1 MTLAAPKVDAVV
13 LAGTHQD
20 KRRLIQGHNKA
31 FLPLGNHPC
40 LHYVLE
46 ALRDSRR
53 VDRIFVVGPSE
64 DLARRLPPAIHGYE
78 PVAEKGRMLDNAFEA
93 YRTAEAAL
101 PPHAVAAGGRSL
113 DNLYLFIT
121 SDVPLAV
128 PEAIADFVDRGLARE
143 RERQER
149 VDFFAGVS
157 DEVALAP
164 FYPAPARRGIYRPY
178 MELKHQRLR
187 LANIYLARPA
197 RILNLEVLQQG
208 FAARKLTQWRSVL
221 RLIRTFLGNPAGLRG
236 ASHVAFLQAVSVLDR
251 AGLPA
256 LARLAKNRLDLN
268 LIENT
273 ASRMLGCRFMSLV
286 TPFGGLSLD
295 IDDEK
300 DYGII
305 LDNLEAWREHQRAL
319 LPFFPEEAVG
329 GELPQIPAQAQRLPP
344 SKPATRDSAN

>member
-1 MTLAAPKVDAVV
+1 MTLAGPKVDAVV

-31 FLPLGNHPC
+31 FLPLGDHPC

-46 ALRDSRR
+46 ALRDSQR
-53 VDRIFVVGPSE
+53 VGRIFVVGPPE

-78 PVAEKGRMLDNAFEA
+78 PVGEKGRMLDNAFEA

-101 PPHAVAAGGRSL
+101 PRRAVSAGARSL

-128 PEAIADFVDRGLARE
+128 PEAITDFVDRGFARE
-143 RERQER
+143 RELQER

-164 FYPAPARRGIYRPY
+164 FYPAATRRGIYRPY
-178 MELKHQRLR
+178 MELKKQRLR

-197 RILNLEVLQQG
+197 RIRNLEVLQQG

-221 RLIRTFLGNPAGLRG
+221 RLIRTFLGNPAGVRG
-236 ASHVAFLQAVSVLDR
+236 AGHVVCLQTVSMLDR
-251 AGLPA
+251 MGLPA
-256 LARLAKNRLDLN
+256 LARVARNRLDLN
-268 LIENT
+268 VIEQT
-273 ASRMLGCRFMSLV
+273 ASRMLGCRFISLLS
-286 TPFGGLSLD
+286 PFGGLSLD
-295 IDDEK
+295 VDDEK
-300 DYGII
+300 DYGVIR
-305 LDNLEAWREHQRAL
+305 DNLEAWRRHQRGL

-329 GELPQIPAQAQRLPP
+329 QELPKVPAQAQQRQPP
-344 SKPATRDSAN
+344 KPASRESAN

>member
-1 MTLAAPKVDAVV
+1 MTLAAPKVNAVV

-31 FLPLGNHPC
+31 FLPLGDHPC

-46 ALRDSRR
+46 ALRGSQR
-53 VDRIFVVGPSE
+53 VNRIFVVGPAE

-78 PVAEKGRMLDNAFEA
+78 PVGEKGRMLDNAFEA
-93 YRTAEAAL
+93 YRTAEADLA
-101 PPHAVAAGGRSL
+101 PRAVTEGGRCL

-128 PEAIADFVDRGLARE
+128 PEAIADFVDRGFARE
-143 RERQER
+143 RELQER

-164 FYPAPARRGIYRPY
+164 FYPASTRRGIYRPY

-236 ASHVAFLQAVSVLDR
+236 ASHVACLQAVSVLNR

-256 LARLAKNRLDLN
+256 LARLARNRLDLN
-268 LIENT
+268 VIENT
-273 ASRMLGCRFMSLV
+273 ASRMLGCRFLSLV
-286 TPFGGLSLD
+286 SPFGGLSLD

-300 DYGII
+300 DYGVIR
-305 LDNLEAWREHQRAL
+305 DNLEAWRSHQRAL

-329 GELPQIPAQAQRLPP
+329 GELPQVPAQAQGRPP
-344 SKPATRDSAN
+344 SKPATRESAN